1 MHSVPDPDLA
11 RDAVDTL
18 KFLAVDA
25 VERAKSGHPGMPM
38 GAADVAFVLWGR
50 FLRYDPT
57 APDWP
62 DRDRFILSAGHGCM
76 LLYGLLHLAGYDLSM
91 SDIQAFRQWESRTPG
106 HPEFGHTVGVE
117 ATTGPLGQ
125 GIGNGVGM
133 ALAARM
139 LASRFNAGDFK
150 PVNHRVFVLA
160 SDGDMMEGVSAEAS
174 SLAGHLKLGNL
185 VVLYDDN
192 RITIEGQTALAFSED
207 VGARYEAYGWHVQ
220 RVNGHDHEAIALALD
235 TALAEEDRP
244 SLIVCRTHIANG
256 APTKHDSASSH
267 GSPLGAAETAAAKEA
282 ARWPV
287 SPPFLVPEAVRSFWK
302 ARAAEG
308 AALRTAWEARFAEW
322 RSAHPGEAALWD
334 ALATTKV
341 SADVT
346 AKLLETAPAGAAATR
361 EHGAVVLQKAAEL
374 VPGLAGGSADLAPST
389 LTVIKGSPSVGPG
402 EYAGRNL
409 HFGIR
414 EHGMGAI
421 LNGMAYDGRFRPY
434 GSTFL
439 VFSDYMRPSIR
450 IAALAR
456 LPVIYVFTHDSIF
469 VGEDGPTHQPIEHA
483 AVLRLIPN
491 LRVFRPADGY
501 ETALAWGMALER
513 GDGPT
518 VLLLS
523 RQKLPPIQREAAGD
537 LADPRRGA
545 YLVARSDR
553 PDAVLAATGS
563 EVHLAVAAREMLSKQ
578 GKKVD
583 VVSVPCLDLFLEQ
596 DPAFRERLFPGGVR
610 VATLEAGRTGVW
622 RELAGRDG
630 LTLGIDRFG
639 ASAPYQVLADKFG
652 FTAESVAARLLEWL
666 QPGATS

>member
-1 MHSVPDPDLA
+1 MHAAPDPELA

-62 DRDRFILSAGHGCM
+62 DRDRFVLSAGHGCM

-91 SDIQAFRQWESRTPG
+91 SDIQAFRQWGSRTPG

-125 GIGNGVGM
+125 GIGNAVGM

-139 LASRFNAGDFK
+139 LAARCNTGDFK

-174 SLAGHLKLGNL
+174 SLAGHLGLANL

-192 RITIEGQTALAFSED
+192 RITIEGKTELAFSED
-207 VGARYEAYGWHVQ
+207 VGRRHEAYGWHVQ
-220 RVNGHDHEAIALALD
+220 RVDGHDHEAIALALEA
-235 TALAEEDRP
+235 ALAEESRP
-244 SLIVCRTHIANG
+244 SLIVCRTHIAHG
-256 APTKHDSASSH
+256 APTKQDTAASH
-267 GSPLGAAETAAAKEA
+267 GSPLGAEETAAAKER

-322 RSAHPGEAALWD
+322 RSAHSDRAALWD
-334 ALATTKV
+334 ALLSRKAT
-341 SADVT
+341 ADVT
-346 AKLLETAPAGAAATR
+346 AKLLETAPTGTAATR
-361 EHGAVVLQKAAEL
+361 EHGAAVLQKAAEL
-374 VPGLAGGSADLAPST
+374 VPGLVGGSADLAPST
-389 LTVIKGSPSVGPG
+389 LTIIKDSPFVAPG

-421 LNGMAYDGRFRPY
+421 LNGVAYDGRFRPF

-450 IAALAR
+450 VAALAR

-483 AVLRLIPN
+483 AALRMIPN
-491 LRVFRPADGY
+491 LRLFRPADGY

-513 GDGPT
+513 CDGPT
-518 VLLLS
+518 ALLLS

-563 EVHLAVAAREMLSKQ
+563 EVHLAVAAREMLAKQ
-578 GKKVD
+578 GKKLD
-583 VVSVPCLDLFLEQ
+583 VISVPCLDLFLEQ
-596 DPAFRERLFPGGVR
+596 DAAFRTRLFPSDVP
-610 VATLEAGRTGVW
+610 VATLEAGRTDGW
-622 RELAGRDG
+622 RTLAGRDG

-639 ASAPYQVLADKFG
+639 ASAPYKVLADKFG
-652 FTAESVAARLLEWL
+652 LTVEGITARLLDWL
-666 QPGATS
+666 S

>member
-1 MHSVPDPDLA
+1 MRAAPDPELA

-62 DRDRFILSAGHGCM
+62 DRDRFVLSAGHGCA

-91 SDIQAFRQWESRTPG
+91 SDIQAFRQWGSRTPG

-125 GIGNGVGM
+125 GIGNAVGM

-139 LASRFNAGDFK
+139 LAARFNTDDFK

-174 SLAGHLKLGNL
+174 SLAGHLRLANL

-192 RITIEGQTALAFSED
+192 RITIEGKTDLAFSED
-207 VGARYEAYGWHVQ
+207 VGRRYEAYGWNVL
-220 RVNGHDHEAIALALD
+220 RVDGHDHEAIALALD
-235 TALAEEDRP
+235 AALAEGDHP
-244 SLIVCRTHIANG
+244 FLIVCRTHIAHG
-256 APTKHDSASSH
+256 APTKQDTAASH
-267 GSPLGAAETAAAKEA
+267 GSPLGPEETAAAKEK

-287 SPPFLVPEAVRSFWK
+287 SPPFLVPETVRSFWK

-322 RSAHPGEAALWD
+322 RSANPDKAALWD
-334 ALATTKV
+334 AITGPKF
-341 SADVT
+341 SADLA
-346 AKLLETAPAGAAATR
+346 AKLLEAAPTGAAATR
-361 EHGAVVLQKAAEL
+361 EHGAAVLQKAADL
-374 VPGLAGGSADLAPST
+374 VPGLVGGSADLAPST
-389 LTVIKGSPSVGPG
+389 LTLIKGSPSVAPG

-421 LNGMAYDGRFRPY
+421 LNGMAYEGSFRPF

-439 VFSDYMRPSIR
+439 VFSDYMRPSVR

-469 VGEDGPTHQPIEHA
+469 VGEDGPTHQPIEHVA
-483 AVLRLIPN
+483 ALRLIPN
-491 LRVFRPADGY
+491 LRLFRPADGY

-513 GDGPT
+513 SDGPT
-518 VLLLS
+518 ALILS
-523 RQKLPPIQREAAGD
+523 RQKLPPIVREAAGE

-545 YLVARSDR
+545 YLVARGDR

-563 EVHLAVAAREMLSKQ
+563 ELHLAVAARELLARQ
-578 GKKVD
+578 GKRLD
-583 VVSVPCLDLFLEQ
+583 VISVPCLDLFLEQ
-596 DPAFRERLFPGGVR
+596 DPAFRSRLFPKGIP
-610 VATLEAGRTGVW
+610 VATLEAGRTDPW
-622 RELAGRDG
+622 RVLAGPDG

-652 FTAESVAARLLEWL
+652 FTAEGVAARLLDWL
-666 QPGATS
+666 KQEAR